1 MKKLL
6 TTLLLFVFSLKRA
19 QAHSNEPL
27 VTAQKFLDHKK
38 STGHFSQTDVPVTI
52 LVCYQQSTLD
62 YLLGKH
68 PEATS
73 SKAVSNLYLLNTR
86 VAILGGFGVGAPNL
100 AIKMEL
106 LIAHGAKRF
115 VAVGTAGA
123 LMNAHPIGAFIIA
136 PKALAEDGVAH
147 HYLSESFAQADPALF
162 QDWSAYA
169 KEKNLPQFQPGSA
182 WSFSAIF
189 KESPAHIHR
198 VKEKGCSLVEM
209 EAATLYAIGQEK
221 KVQTLS
227 LFVISD
233 NLTQDAWDCHIK
245 EKKVRDN
252 LHTLADWALNFCQP

>member
-6 TTLLLFVFSLKRA
+6 TTLLIFVFSFKRA
-19 QAHSNEPL
+19 QAYSTEPI

-38 STGHFSQTDVPVTI
+38 STGHFAQSDVPVNI

-62 YLLGKH
+62 YLLTKH
-68 PEATS
+68 PEATK
-73 SKAVSNLYLLNTR
+73 SKTISNLYILNSQ

-106 LIAHGAKRF
+106 LIAHGAKQF

-123 LMNAHPIGAFIIA
+123 LMDSHPIGAFVIA
-136 PKALAEDGVAH
+136 PKALTEDGVAR
-147 HYLSESFAQADPALF
+147 HYADQPFAKADGALF
-162 QDWSAYA
+162 QEWNLYT
-169 KEKNLPQFQPGSA
+169 KKKNIPSFHSGAA

-189 KESPAHIHR
+189 KESPAHITR
-198 VKEKGCSLVEM
+198 VYDQGCSLVEM

-221 KVQTLS
+221 KVRAIS

-233 NLTQDAWDCHIK
+233 NLTPTNWACHIK
-245 EKKVRDN
+245 EKTVLEN
-252 LHTLADWALNFCQP
+252 LHLLVDWALEFCQP